1 MSTAGVAP
9 SPSVLDISRRNPQ
22 EDFELLERV
31 GSGTYG
37 HVYKASNVQ
46 TGELVAIK
54 IIKIEPGDDFS
65 VIQQEILTMKEC
77 THPNIVAYHGSYL
90 RRDKLWICMEFCGG
104 GSVQDIYQAT
114 GPLTEQQ
121 ISYICRETLQGLAYL
136 HSNGKIHRDI
146 KGANI
151 LLTDHGD
158 VKLAD
163 FGVSAQITATMAK
176 RKSFIGTP
184 YWMAPEVAAVE
195 RKGGYNELCD
205 VWAMGITAIEL
216 AELQPPLYD
225 LHPMRALFLMSK
237 SSFPPPKLK
246 DKQKWS
252 PMFHSFVKI
261 ALTKNPKKRP
271 TAEKLL
277 MHSFCQ
283 QTLPHSIPMELLQRC
298 SDLEP
303 VAPTPDPD
311 EEDVETDI
319 SVPQRIRSNK
329 RTRAERTL
337 SELNF
342 NQMKFELPLRKETEP
357 FTETESLSSSL
368 LWMHFSSTKNNPSQG
383 VGSENEDES
392 CLSVR
397 STIAFTP
404 SHKPCDPDNLCKEPA
419 VEGASITP
427 AHQDTSFASELTVS
441 GTETQGNEPANP
453 QLLKHAPQDPSMF
466 QGLPGGEIETM
477 ESYDDSQEEKISFP
491 TGKDGCT
498 SETWCH
504 GLPPTPEV
512 HMGACF
518 SKVFNGCP
526 LHIHC
531 ATSWVHP
538 DTRDQHII
546 LGADEGIYT
555 LNLNELHEAT
565 MEQLYP
571 RRCVWLYVLNNV
583 LVTISGKARQ
593 LCSHSLLGLFEQA
606 RRDQRLSIH
615 IPTPRLPQRMLPR
628 RFAVSTK
635 IPNTKGCQKG
645 SVVRNPYT
653 GCKFLCGALLTGVVL
668 LQWYEPLQKFML
680 VKYVEVNLPKP
691 FRVFELLIVPEHEF
705 PLACVAVGPPRSTK
719 FALRFDTLNLSSGSY
734 SSAESTPVP
743 SIDQLDVV
751 LVNQL
756 ERNTILVCFSSNIKI
771 VTFDGH
777 LKPSERFAS
786 ELKFNFDIED
796 LVCLQDSILAF
807 WKHGMQGRSF
817 TSNEVTQ
824 EITDP
829 SHVFR
834 LLGSDRV
841 VVLESR
847 PTEQPSAD
855 SNLYILAGHEN
866 SFG

>member
-1 MSTAGVAP
+1 
-9 SPSVLDISRRNPQ
+9 
-22 EDFELLERV
+22 
-31 GSGTYG
+31 
-37 HVYKASNVQ
+37 
-46 TGELVAIK
+46 
-54 IIKIEPGDDFS
+54 
-65 VIQQEILTMKEC
+65 
-77 THPNIVAYHGSYL
+77 
-90 RRDKLWICMEFCGG
+90 MEFCGG

-151 LLTDHGD
+151 LLKDQGD

-277 MHSFCQ
+277 MHPFCQ

-303 VAPTPDPD
+303 IPPAPDPD

-383 VGSENEDES
+383 VGSDNEDES

-404 SHKPCDPDNLCKEPA
+404 SHKPCVPENLCKEPEE
-419 VEGASITP
+419 EGASITP
-427 AHQDTSFASELTVS
+427 AQPDTSFVSELTIS
-441 GTETQGNEPANP
+441 GTEKQGNEPATP
-453 QLLKHAPQDPSMF
+453 DLLKHGSQDSSMF
-466 QGLPGGEIETM
+466 QGLPGREIETV
-477 ESYDDSQEEKISFP
+477 ESSYDGSEEEKISFP
-491 TGKDGCT
+491 PGKDGCT

-571 RRCVWLYVLNNV
+571 RKCVWLYVLNNV
-583 LVTISGKARQ
+583 LVTISVPAQRSESVG
-593 LCSHSLLGLFEQA
+593 
-606 RRDQRLSIH
+606 RRG
-615 IPTPRLPQRMLPR
+615 
-628 RFAVSTK
+628 VSAADWWRAAAISSDGPITG
-635 IPNTKGCQKG
+635 PWG
-645 SVVRNPYT
+645 SV
-653 GCKFLCGALLTGVVL
+653 
-668 LQWYEPLQKFML
+668 QQ
-680 VKYVEVNLPKP
+680 
-691 FRVFELLIVPEHEF
+691 
-705 PLACVAVGPPRSTK
+705 
-719 FALRFDTLNLSSGSY
+719 
-734 SSAESTPVP
+734 
-743 SIDQLDVV
+743 
-751 LVNQL
+751 
-756 ERNTILVCFSSNIKI
+756 
-771 VTFDGH
+771 
-777 LKPSERFAS
+777 SERREGKEGTA
-786 ELKFNFDIED
+786 
-796 LVCLQDSILAF
+796 
-807 WKHGMQGRSF
+807 
-817 TSNEVTQ
+817 
-824 EITDP
+824 
-829 SHVFR
+829 
-834 LLGSDRV
+834 
-841 VVLESR
+841 
-847 PTEQPSAD
+847 
-855 SNLYILAGHEN
+855 
-866 SFG
+866 